1 MGQMGKHAH
10 ISVRLRAA
18 FVFVVA
24 VIGFGA
30 MSLPSPAA
38 NAAAGSSAAPLLPG
52 ETLWN
57 GVPSFNFGANDGVN
71 WDTHYNMDTGPDA
84 TPIQSALKAAGMP
97 IIRAWFFQNSLV
109 DNHALSDAEQLQ
121 KWQAVANSGAVCFAN
136 LPTGNSVAYDL
147 HLVTLLKGKCEL
159 YEVMNEPDIE
169 GVNSTQYLAFW
180 NSFVPQARAIDPNAK
195 FGGPADYNNQG
206 NECSYTSGGSTCFLQ
221 KVMIGMQASG
231 VLPDFVTYHWYPCW
245 NNSASQCLALAG
257 SFASAAQQVIG
268 WVQQIFGKAL
278 PVLCSEWNADP
289 GNPTFM
295 NDRNWDA
302 QFVTA
307 ALQSI
312 ETSGLAGAMEYDISQ
327 YGNYGA
333 DDMFDIYNGGKPFAT
348 WTGFAAEIARVRG
361 SSTPIVPPP
370 SDPTPT
376 PPSTPPSPTPTPPSP
391 PTSPMPPTPP
401 TPPTTPTPP
410 APGDFGDGFESGNAG
425 AWTAHQAAG
434 TNTLQAESADVAN
447 GSYAMEMVKKAHQ
460 GNVFVEEDL
469 AQGVTS
475 TNASFALKLSGASGS
490 GMMQLLQLRSSHG
503 YFAGGLWL
511 TYNATTGYKE
521 LEVYDGAYHWHSCQ
535 LPTSFS
541 GAWHSYSLDYTLG
554 TGTKGSFSLSIDGAV
569 ACSATGIA
577 TTKVGSD
584 KVGAYQFGSIGSDGA
599 TAMVIKLDS
608 VTIR

>member
-1 MGQMGKHAH
+1 
-10 ISVRLRAA
+10 
-18 FVFVVA
+18 
-24 VIGFGA
+24 
-30 MSLPSPAA
+30 
-38 NAAAGSSAAPLLPG
+38 
-52 ETLWN
+52 
-57 GVPSFNFGANDGVN
+57 
-71 WDTHYNMDTGPDA
+71 
-84 TPIQSALKAAGMP
+84 
-97 IIRAWFFQNSLV
+97 
-109 DNHALSDAEQLQ
+109 
-121 KWQAVANSGAVCFAN
+121 
-136 LPTGNSVAYDL
+136 
-147 HLVTLLKGKCEL
+147 
-159 YEVMNEPDIE
+159 
-169 GVNSTQYLAFW
+169 
-180 NSFVPQARAIDPNAK
+180 
-195 FGGPADYNNQG
+195 
-206 NECSYTSGGSTCFLQ
+206 
-221 KVMIGMQASG
+221 
-231 VLPDFVTYHWYPCW
+231 
-245 NNSASQCLALAG
+245 
-257 SFASAAQQVIG
+257 
-268 WVQQIFGKAL
+268 
-278 PVLCSEWNADP
+278 
-289 GNPTFM
+289 
-295 NDRNWDA
+295 
-302 QFVTA
+302 
-307 ALQSI
+307 
-312 ETSGLAGAMEYDISQ
+312 
-327 YGNYGA
+327 
-333 DDMFDIYNGGKPFAT
+333 
-348 WTGFAAEIARVRG
+348 
-361 SSTPIVPPP
+361 
-370 SDPTPT
+370 
-376 PPSTPPSPTPTPPSP
+376 
-391 PTSPMPPTPP
+391 MPPTPP